1 MFLARALEDEE
12 EYDEQHIIVV
22 ISKLL
27 YNREYYFSL
36 CLSVS
41 FIIKYYYTCLCVLF
55 RERHKRNVFLSHYSR
70 MCLSSFEFYT
80 YAKSLI
86 NVFVIWH
93 EKILIC
99 GRE

>member
-1 MFLARALEDEE
+1 MTNLFFSILYTLLRVVFLARALEDEE

-27 YNREYYFSL
+27 CNREYYFSL

-55 RERHKRNVFLSHYSR
+55 
-70 MCLSSFEFYT
+70 T
-80 YAKSLI
+80 
-86 NVFVIWH
+86 
-93 EKILIC
+93 
-99 GRE
+99 

>member
-1 MFLARALEDEE
+1 MFLARALEDFE

-41 FIIKYYYTCLCVLF
+41 FIIKYYYTCLCVLL
-55 RERHKRNVFLSHYSR
+55 RERHKKTFFFLTTRECVSR
-70 MCLSSFEFYT
+70 VSNFIHER
-80 YAKSLI
+80 SLH
-86 NVFVIWH
+86 VFVIWH